1 MIISTD
7 AEKLFNKT
15 QHPACGYLMLM
26 CGRNWHSV
34 VEQLSFIKK
43 TNRKKKQQHLFMIKK
58 ILNIM
63 V

>member
-26 CGRNWHSV
+26 CGRNWQCNGAVIFHKK
-34 VEQLSFIKK
+34 INKKK
-43 TNRKKKQQHLFMIKK
+43 TPIHDKKFSM
-58 ILNIM
+58 
-63 V
+63 